1 MLDFIK
7 RRRIQRLYNQAM
19 ILWIE
24 DLDDMIV
31 RLDEAVTELSK
42 DLADLTDFVEDNLD

>member
-1 MLDFIK
+1 MLKYIK
-7 RRRIQRLYNQAM
+7 RRRTQRLVNQAM

-31 RLDEAVTELSK
+31 RLDDAVTELSK
-42 DLADLTDFVEDNLD
+42 DLADLTDFVEAELD